1 MFKTSDSGYEIMMT
15 IQNAK
20 IKGINKKNLNHQKFK
35 KQQLE

>member
-20 IKGINKKNLNHQKFK
+20 IKGTNKKNSQSSKV
-35 KQQLE
+35 